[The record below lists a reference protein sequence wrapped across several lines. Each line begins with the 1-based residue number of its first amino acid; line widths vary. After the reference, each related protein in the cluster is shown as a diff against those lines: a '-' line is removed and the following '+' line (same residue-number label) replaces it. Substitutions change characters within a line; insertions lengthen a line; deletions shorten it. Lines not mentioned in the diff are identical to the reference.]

1 MNNWSIF
8 ATAKATLLALIF
20 VLALDIGGAG
30 TILAVGA
37 ANAHGAHIHILA
49 GP

>member
-1 MNNWSIF
+1 MRNWNIR
-8 ATAKATLLALIF
+8 ATKQMTMLFLIF
-20 VLALDIGGAG
+20 VLAIDIGGAG

-37 ANAHGAHIHILA
+37 AKAQGQKIDILA